1 MSSLGK
7 AFLNKV
13 LSVGIPV
20 VGGGAIIAGAMRG
33 DGNNS
38 AAGVPPDESQT
49 NESNPAGSDA
59 PTGPPRQTPG
69 DPIQIKLDLG
79 DLGGVS
85 PQRPDVSDSKLT
97 DTSTDPGVEALL
109 QLVGKSMDPR
119 YQAIV
124 GDQNLRRQKELNEQT
139 QQLALEK
146 QMQMDK
152 RLIEQENIRAWRD
165 TYKAQVE
172 ANAKLALGTA
182 STIALAMT
190 PNSNF
195 QQQITNAMNSAMGA
209 GKTAGN

>member
-1 MSSLGK
+1 MSKAKALALLAASLG
-7 AFLNKV
+7 
-13 LSVGIPV
+13 VGG
-20 VGGGAIIAGAMRG
+20 VGGGVLKGAL
-33 DGNNS
+33 DNS
-38 AAGVPPDESQT
+38 QGAVPPDESQT
-49 NESNPAGSDA
+49 NPENPAGSDA
-59 PTGPPRQTPG
+59 NTGNEGFSLPPVE
-69 DPIQIKLDLG
+69 IKLT
-79 DLGGVS
+79 
-85 PQRPDVSDSKLT
+85 PDVIGTTKIEKPDAPELRT
-97 DTSTDPGVEALL
+97 NEVDPGVEALL

-195 QQQITNAMNSAMGA
+195 QAQITNAMNSAMGA
-209 GKTAGN
+209 GKTVA

>member
-1 MSSLGK
+1 MSVKGK
-7 AFLNKV
+7 AFLAAV
-13 LSVGIPV
+13 LGLGGLGTYFAGRNHGQKDPV
-20 VGGGAIIAGAMRG
+20 PDRPQADTTNPPGSNSDSNSNRG
-33 DGNNS
+33 YVDAEPIQPIEIKLS
-38 AAGVPPDESQT
+38 PDVIGTTKIEKPDAPELRT
-49 NESNPAGSDA
+49 NE
-59 PTGPPRQTPG
+59 
-69 DPIQIKLDLG
+69 
-79 DLGGVS
+79 
-85 PQRPDVSDSKLT
+85 
-97 DTSTDPGVEALL
+97 TDPGVQALL
-109 QLVGKSMDPR
+109 ELVGKSMDPR

-195 QQQITNAMNSAMGA
+195 QAQITNAMNSAMGA
-209 GKTAGN
+209 GKNVA